1 MNLSCGIKGQNPF
14 FLCPCSHR
22 GISPDAT
29 GLALSN
35 LCCWNLDPLRRRRTP
50 AEKSISLQRGDN
62 RRFEI
67 WTRRTTNRT
76 PEYQRSWISQTQR
89 SAFSLPS
96 FGSARQ
102 KNWERCNSCLF
113 SQTGRTDVFNT
124 TQKRF
129 PSGPRV
135 IEETHFSPNTAL
147 YHFMFRN
154 SFHCLQRSMK
164 ADILQKTRAVKSGTR
179 TPPRPVSH
187 LSDRN
192 RTKAYSGRRCFGGK
206 DDGRLKVTTKEREK
220 LRMNEWMK
228 GILGNGVHK

>member
-1 MNLSCGIKGQNPF
+1 MRPAWH
-14 FLCPCSHR
+14 CP
-22 GISPDAT
+22 ISAAGT
-29 GLALSN
+29 STLWGAAGL
-35 LCCWNLDPLRRRRTP
+35 PLRRASRSNGETTGGLRSELAGQRTGHQSIRG
-50 AEKSISLQRGDN
+50 AEYHKHNAPRSHFPLLDRLGK
-62 RRFEI
+62 
-67 WTRRTTNRT
+67 RTESDVTLVCFLR
-76 PEYQRSWISQTQR
+76 
-89 SAFSLPS
+89 
-96 FGSARQ
+96 
-102 KNWERCNSCLF
+102 
-113 SQTGRTDVFNT
+113 TGRTDVFNT

-154 SFHCLQRSMK
+154 SFHRLQRSMK

-179 TPPRPVSH
+179 TPPLPPRPVSH

-220 LRMNEWMK
+220 LRMTEWMK
-228 GILGNGVHK
+228 GILGNGVHG